1 MDSNLLKVFLS
12 VANNHSFSKASI
24 ELNCAQSNVTARIK
38 QLEKSINKTLFY
50 RSSKGIILTD
60 IAKKLL
66 PYAKEVVN
74 SMNKTEDFLKHLDH
88 EESLKIGSTE
98 SNAATRIVTLL
109 NKIHIKYPKMNLELT
124 TAPTEDLK
132 DLLIN
137 YKIDIAFISGEPKE
151 KEFKILKEYKEELVL
166 LKSKKNK
173 HSKNILSF
181 KKGCTYKQ
189 YIENYLKE
197 QNLEYKNIEFGS
209 LETILGCVKIG
220 MGVSILPL
228 SVIRKL
234 KLENELIIDEL
245 PDYMKNIHTYMICR
259 VDNEP
264 LISKYL
270 KKQDL

>member
-12 VANNHSFSKASI
+12 VANNRSFSKASV

-38 QLEKSINKTLFY
+38 QLEKSIDKTLFY

-66 PYAKEVVN
+66 PYANEVVN
-74 SMNKTEDFLKHLDH
+74 SINKAEDFLKHIDH
-88 EESLKIGSTE
+88 EETLKIGSTE

-109 NKIHIKYPKMNLELT
+109 NKIHTKYPKMNLELT
-124 TAPTEDLK
+124 TSPTEDLK
-132 DLLIN
+132 ELLIN
-137 YKIDIAFISGEPKE
+137 YKIDIAFISGKPQE

-173 HSKNILSF
+173 HSNNILSF

-189 YIENYLKE
+189 YIEDYLKE
-197 QNLEYKNIEFGS
+197 QNLKYKNIEFGS

-228 SVIRKL
+228 SVIKKL
-234 KLENELIIDEL
+234 NLEDEL
-245 PDYMKNIHTYMICR
+245 YIENLPEYMKNIHTYMICR

-264 LISKYL
+264 LISNYL